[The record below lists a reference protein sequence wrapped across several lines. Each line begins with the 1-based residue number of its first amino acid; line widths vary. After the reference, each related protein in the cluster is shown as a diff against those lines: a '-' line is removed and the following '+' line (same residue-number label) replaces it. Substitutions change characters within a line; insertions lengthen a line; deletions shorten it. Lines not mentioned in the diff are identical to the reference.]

1 MAQLADVVFDLL
13 FVWAAS
19 VRSDAFEMGI
29 CCLGRLF
36 CSLIVLMGLDLRRWT
51 SWSTL
56 GWVAL
61 ATAIPNDSLVHLNN
75 GVHLGVVMMARGG
88 RTLSSILLS
97 LPASAGV
104 VDLDRFLWKYLD
116 GLLLKS

>member
-1 MAQLADVVFDLL
+1 LAQLADVVFDLL

-19 VRSDAFEMGI
+19 VHFDTFEVGT
-29 CCLGRLF
+29 CCLSRLF
-36 CSLIVLMGLDLRRWT
+36 CSLNVLMGLDLRRWT

-75 GVHLGVVMMARGG
+75 GVHLGAVMVALGG

-104 VDLDRFLWKYLD
+104 VDLD
-116 GLLLKS
+116 

>member
-1 MAQLADVVFDLL
+1 MVFDLL

-19 VRSDAFEMGI
+19 VHFDYFEVGI
-29 CCLGRLF
+29 CWLSRRFCCLN
-36 CSLIVLMGLDLRRWT
+36 VLMGLDLRRWT

-56 GWVAL
+56 GWAAL
-61 ATAIPNDSLVHLNN
+61 ATAIPNDSLVRLNN
-75 GVHLGVVMMARGG
+75 GVHLGAVMVARGG

-104 VDLDRFLWKYLD
+104 VDLD
-116 GLLLKS
+116 